1 MIPGD
6 INTREDA
13 YLRSLANIDQALWCF
28 WLNHHYCWLLN
39 TIIYASNM
47 SRHTSPEKT
56 TPPFSTGGTP
66 QPRSL
71 DPIQSSNDAEFT
83 LVTRLTQG
91 LEGCDWDQLQERY
104 VDAMDEHSRV
114 EDDLRAETA
123 RLLEV

>member
-1 MIPGD
+1 
-6 INTREDA
+6 
-13 YLRSLANIDQALWCF
+13 
-28 WLNHHYCWLLN
+28 
-39 TIIYASNM
+39 M